1 MKGQLDSQDR
11 FEPADP
17 GLAAIARSLWAPLP
31 DLTRSPVAARIAR
44 LAHARGL
51 FLFDYEARLQLELP
65 EHWLP
70 VGRPDLDVSGE
81 PPTWHRGL
89 LAESKYLSFRHDV
102 LLGSLHAG
110 HRAKWTAH
118 ELCHGL
124 VGFAWRPDASVLFLA
139 LAARLAEVLP
149 VAVWYFLDESGLTR
163 CPRHAH
169 QVELGPGFCRDCERV
184 QAPREVR
191 DPDRDFVLRGRHFIE
206 RELASIR
213 KVMATGRPDY
223 HPHGGI
229 DLMTDGLSYAA
240 AHLARLRAPETNS
253 VMAHLFADPTS
264 GRFDTLEAML
274 THVETLAEDLIAAS
288 LGEDRPLPALVSS
301 RDRFI
306 AQDLAGRLAQ
316 VAAETEGECG
326 AALLDLVARLG
337 AGEAIISIIETY
349 RVLHEDFELPDP
361 QDLFAVGY
369 PLPGGPAVSAPRAAE
384 SLGLSRPLLTDGL
397 RSACGASVERLTLQ
411 ASFDAHLDAF
421 LESRAPSRRPLARRF
436 LDVLRHTAA
445 DPETLGLF
453 ALECAITDSEP
464 PDPAELTLGFDAVDL
479 RESDRLTL
487 ARGVELVRCGFD
499 AGGLLMHGAPDP
511 DGPHDFLV
519 RRDAA
524 DQVGLVAI
532 TSALADKLARDPQ
545 AGLPAHEV
553 FAAIEG
559 RHPDRELKALVE
571 EQLLAPAH
579 HALTTDD

>member
-1 MKGQLDSQDR
+1 MKGQQDTNIP
-11 FEPADP
+11 EV
-17 GLAAIARSLWAPLP
+17 LALETIAASLWAPLP

-44 LAHARGL
+44 LANARGL

-70 VGRPDLDVSGE
+70 VARPDLDVSGA

-124 VGFAWRPDASVLFLA
+124 VGFAWRPDASALFMA

-169 QVELGPGFCRDCERV
+169 HVELGPGFCRDCERV
-184 QAPREVR
+184 QSPREVR

-213 KVMATGRPDY
+213 KAIATGRPDY

-240 AHLARLRAPETNS
+240 AHQSRLRAPETNS
-253 VMAHLFADPTS
+253 VMAHLFADPSS

-288 LGEDRPLPALVSS
+288 LGEDRPLPDLASS

-316 VAAETEGECG
+316 VAAETDGECG
-326 AALLDLVARLG
+326 AALLDLVAKLG
-337 AGEAIISIIETY
+337 AGESIISTIETY
-349 RVLHEDFELPDP
+349 RTLHEDFELPDP
-361 QDLFAVGY
+361 EDLFAVGY
-369 PLPGGPAVSAPRAAE
+369 PLPGGLAVSAPRAAE
-384 SLGLSRPLLTDGL
+384 SLGLSRTLLADGL
-397 RSACGASVERLTLQ
+397 RSACGASIERLTLQ
-411 ASFDAHLDAF
+411 ASFDAHLETF
-421 LESRAPSRRPLARRF
+421 LSGRTPSRRPLARRF
-436 LDVLRHTAA
+436 LDTLRASA
-445 DPETLGLF
+445 VDRETLGLF
-453 ALECAITDSEP
+453 VLECAITDSEP
-464 PDPAELTLGFDAVDL
+464 PDPAELALGFDAVDL
-479 RESDRLTL
+479 RDGDRLTL

-511 DGPHDFLV
+511 NGPHDFLV

-532 TSALADKLARDPQ
+532 TQALADKLAGDLPG
-545 AGLPAHEV
+545 GLPAHEV
-553 FAAIEG
+553 FASIEG
-559 RHPDRELKALVE
+559 RRPDPELKALVE
-571 EQLLAPAH
+571 EQLLVPTH

>member
-1 MKGQLDSQDR
+1 MKGQLDSHDHAAPGP
-11 FEPADP
+11 EPLETVAT
-17 GLAAIARSLWAPLP
+17 RLWAPLP

-44 LAHARGL
+44 LADARGL

-65 EHWLP
+65 EHWIP
-70 VGRPDLDVSGE
+70 TSRPDLDVTGE
-81 PPTWHRGL
+81 PPTWHRGQ

-124 VGFAWRPDASVLFLA
+124 VGFAWRPDASALFMA

-149 VAVWYFLDESGLTR
+149 VAVWYFLDESGLVR

-169 QVELGPGFCRDCERV
+169 HVELGPGFCRDCERA
-184 QAPREVR
+184 QAPRELR

-213 KVMATGRPDY
+213 KAIHTGRPDY

-240 AHLARLRAPETNS
+240 AHLNRLRAPETSS
-253 VMAHLFADPTS
+253 VMAHLFSDPAS
-264 GRFDTLEAML
+264 GRFDTLDAML
-274 THVETLAEDLIAAS
+274 THVESLAEDLIAAS
-288 LGEDRPLPALVSS
+288 LGEVRPLLPLTSS

-306 AQDLAGRLAQ
+306 AQDLAGRIAQ
-316 VAAETEGECG
+316 VAAETDGECG
-326 AALLDLVARLG
+326 AALLDLVAKLG
-337 AGEAIISIIETY
+337 AGHPIVSIVETY
-349 RVLHEDFELPDP
+349 ATLHEDFELPDP

-369 PLPGGPAVSAPRAAE
+369 RLTE
-384 SLGLSRPLLTDGL
+384 DLGLSRPLLADGL
-397 RSACGASVERLTLQ
+397 RSACGASVERLTL
-411 ASFDAHLDAF
+411 SDTFETHLEAF
-421 LESRAPSRRPLARRF
+421 IAARTPSRRPLARRF
-436 LDVLRHTAA
+436 LDHLRAA
-445 DPETLGLF
+445 GTDPETLGLF
-453 ALECAITDSEP
+453 ALECAITDAET
-464 PDPAELTLGFDAVDL
+464 PDPAELTLGFDAVEL
-479 RESDRLTL
+479 RDGDRLTL

-524 DQVGLVAI
+524 DQVGLVAL
-532 TSALADKLARDPQ
+532 TGALAERLQ
-545 AGLPAHEV
+545 SEAGLPADEV
-553 FAAIEG
+553 FVAIEG
-559 RHPDRELKALVE
+559 RRPDPELKALVE
-571 EQLLAPAH
+571 EQLLVPAH
-579 HALTTDD
+579 HALSTDD

>member
-1 MKGQLDSQDR
+1 MKGQQDTNR
-11 FEPADP
+11 PTEHELQP
-17 GLAAIARSLWAPLP
+17 IATALWAPLP
-31 DLTRSPVAARIAR
+31 DLARSPVATRIAR
-44 LAHARGL
+44 LAQARGL

-70 VGRPDLDVSGE
+70 VARPDLDVSGE

-102 LLGSLHAG
+102 LIGSLHAG

-124 VGFAWRPDASVLFLA
+124 VGFAWRPDASALFMA

-169 QVELGPGFCRDCERV
+169 HVELGPGFCRDCERV
-184 QAPREVR
+184 QASREVR

-206 RELASIR
+206 RELASI
-213 KVMATGRPDY
+213 KNAMSTGRPDY

-240 AHLARLRAPETNS
+240 AHQARLRAPETNS

-288 LGEDRPLPALVSS
+288 LGEDRPLPDLVSS
-301 RDRFI
+301 HDRFI
-306 AQDLAGRLAQ
+306 AQDVAGRLAQ
-316 VAAETEGECG
+316 VAAETDGECG
-326 AALLDLVARLG
+326 AALLDLVAKLG
-337 AGEAIISIIETY
+337 AGESIISIIETY
-349 RVLHEDFELPDP
+349 RTLHEDFELPDLE
-361 QDLFAVGY
+361 DLFAVGY
-369 PLPGGPAVSAPRAAE
+369 PFTTQLAESARAAE
-384 SLGLSRPLLTDGL
+384 SLGLSRTLLADGL

-411 ASFDAHLDAF
+411 GSFDAHLDTF
-421 LESRAPSRRPLARRF
+421 LTTRTPSRRPLARRF
-436 LDVLRHTAA
+436 LDTLRGSVV

-453 ALECAITDSEP
+453 ALECAITEVEP
-464 PDPAELTLGFDAVDL
+464 PDPAELTLGFDAVEL
-479 RESDRLTL
+479 RDGDRLTL

-499 AGGLLMHGAPDP
+499 AGGLLMQGAPDP

-532 TSALADKLARDPQ
+532 TKTLADKLAGHS
-545 AGLPAHEV
+545 AGLPAQEV
-553 FAAIEG
+553 FTALEG
-559 RHPDRELKALVE
+559 RRPDPELKALVE
-571 EQLLAPAH
+571 EQLLIPAH

>member
-1 MKGQLDSQDR
+1 MKGQQDR
-11 FEPADP
+11 PDTFDQAEH
-17 GLAAIARSLWAPLP
+17 GLDAIATALWAPLP

-44 LAHARGL
+44 LAQARGL

-124 VGFAWRPDASVLFLA
+124 VGFAWRPDASALFLA

-169 QVELGPGFCRDCERV
+169 HVELGPGFCRDCERV
-184 QAPREVR
+184 QAPREIR
-191 DPDRDFVLRGRHFIE
+191 DPDRDFALRGRHFIE

-213 KVMATGRPDY
+213 KAMAIGRPDY

-240 AHLARLRAPETNS
+240 AHQARLRAPETNS

-274 THVETLAEDLIAAS
+274 THVERLAEDLVAAS
-288 LGEDRPLPALVSS
+288 LGEDRPLPDLTPS

-326 AALLDLVARLG
+326 AGLLDLVAKLG
-337 AGEAIISIIETY
+337 AGEPIISIIEMY
-349 RVLHEDFELPDP
+349 RTLHEDFELPDP
-361 QDLFAVGY
+361 EDLFAVGY
-369 PLPGGPAVSAPRAAE
+369 PLPGG
-384 SLGLSRPLLTDGL
+384 LGLSRPLLTDGL
-397 RSACGASVERLTLQ
+397 RSACGASVERLTHLGTLET
-411 ASFDAHLDAF
+411 HLDRF
-421 LESRAPSRRPLARRF
+421 LASRSPSRRPLARRF
-436 LDVLRHTAA
+436 FDVLRASPA

-479 RESDRLTL
+479 REGDRLTL

-499 AGGLLMHGAPDP
+499 AGGLLMHGASDP

-532 TSALADKLARDPQ
+532 TAALADKLA

-553 FAAIEG
+553 FASLEG

-571 EQLLAPAH
+571 EQLLVPAR